1 MLKTAI
7 VLGGTGL
14 TGGFLLNKLLADP
27 SYDRVK
33 LFLRSSSNIKH
44 EKIEEHIVDLFQ
56 LEENSEHFKGDVVFS
71 CIGTTKSKTPD
82 KELYRKID
90 YGIAIA
96 AAQLCKRND
105 IATFIVVSAMGADPN
120 STIFYNKTKGEMEQD
135 VLKLKLEHCY
145 FLQPS
150 LIGGKRDEKR
160 FGERLAQILMGLFG
174 FLVPKN
180 YKMIQP
186 ETIADAMMWLAN
198 NSYSDVR
205 ISSNKIKELA
215 SND

>member
-90 YGIAIA
+90 YGIAIV

-105 IATFIVVSAMGADPN
+105 IATFIVVSAMGTDPN

-160 FGERLAQILMGLFG
+160 FGERLAQILIGLFG

-186 ETIADAMMWLAN
+186 ETIGDAMMWLAN